1 MTRMGDTVEIIGK
14 TRMLGDAQSRALE
27 AESQRHSAVSAKHAS
42 NMAKQRAERE
52 AREAKAKNV
61 ELTNELQQVKQQMAQ
76 SLSEKDALILEWMHS
91 NEAFKRLARQYGK
104 KLDVSDEQRQT
115 DFDNNIL
122 DIAEEDPSLAHTKK
136 VAGARTRLGKN

>member
-42 NMAKQRAERE
+42 DMAKQRAERE

-61 ELTNELQQVKQQMAQ
+61 ELANELQQVKQQMAQ

-91 NEAFKRLARQYGK
+91 NEAFKRLAKQYGK
-104 KLDVSDEQRQT
+104 KLDVSDEQQKEDRA
-115 DFDNNIL
+115 NAVL
-122 DIAEEDPSLAHTKK
+122 DAAEEDTRFENTDLGGKAKASLKK
-136 VAGARTRLGKN
+136 

>member
-27 AESQRHSAVSAKHAS
+27 SESQRHSAVSAKHAS
-42 NMAKQRAERE
+42 DMAKQRAERE

-61 ELTNELQQVKQQMAQ
+61 ELANELQQVKQQMAQ
-76 SLSEKDALILEWMHS
+76 SMSEKDALILEWMHS

-104 KLDVSDEQRQT
+104 QLDISDETRKA
-115 DFDNNIL
+115 DFANAVVDV
-122 DIAEEDPSLAHTKK
+122 AEEEPKFTNTELADSKRK
-136 VAGARTRLGKN
+136 QLNIK

>member
-42 NMAKQRAERE
+42 DMAKQRAERE

-61 ELTNELQQVKQQMAQ
+61 ELANELQQVKQQMAQ

-91 NEAFKRLARQYGK
+91 NEAFKRLAQQYGK
-104 KLDVSDEQRQT
+104 KLDVTDEQQT
-115 DFDNNIL
+115 DDYRHTVV
-122 DIAEEDPSLAHTKK
+122 DVSEENPKFAKTELVDRVKRNLAK
-136 VAGARTRLGKN
+136 

>member
-1 MTRMGDTVEIIGK
+1 MGDTVEIIGK

-42 NMAKQRAERE
+42 DMAKQRAERE

-61 ELTNELQQVKQQMAQ
+61 ELANELQQVKQQMAQ

-91 NEAFKRLARQYGK
+91 NEAFKRLAKQYGK
-104 KLDVSDEQRQT
+104 KLGVTDDERKE
-115 DFDNNIL
+115 DFANAVVDL
-122 DIAEEDPSLAHTKK
+122 AEEDTKFANTK
-136 VAGARTRLGKN
+136 MAESKRAQLGVKK

>member
-42 NMAKQRAERE
+42 DMAKQRAERE

-61 ELTNELQQVKQQMAQ
+61 DLANEIQQVKQQMAQ

-104 KLDVSDEQRQT
+104 KLDVSDEQRQI